1 MTIKTINRLA
11 AGLLLAFFTLAAQ
24 AATPIK
30 VGEYTVHFSAFNTD
44 TLQPNM
50 AKAYNITRSKNRGM
64 FTISV
69 MKDNKDNHSVSPLGI
84 PVRAMIKAS
93 ASNLTGQLRDFKV
106 REIDEGDAVYYISVF
121 HVTAG
126 ETLDFDIKIA
136 PEDGGKPFS
145 VKFRQQFYT
154 R

>member
-1 MTIKTINRLA
+1 MTIKTIHQVALA
-11 AGLLLAFFTLAAQ
+11 LLLAFVSLAAQ
-24 AATPIK
+24 ADKPVK
-30 VGEYTVHFSAFNTD
+30 VGEYTVHFSAFTTD

-64 FTISV
+64 FTISI
-69 MKDNKDNHSVSPLGI
+69 MKDSPALSPMGT

-93 ASNLTGQLRDFKV
+93 GSNLTGQLRDFKV

-126 ETLDFDIKIA
+126 ETIDFDIRIA

-154 R
+154 Q

>member
-1 MTIKTINRLA
+1 MINKTITQTLLGGLLMLA
-11 AGLLLAFFTLAAQ
+11 ALAAQ
-24 AATPIK
+24 AATPVT
-30 VGEYTVHFSAFNTD
+30 VGKYTVHFSAFNTD

-64 FTISV
+64 FTISI
-69 MKDNKDNHSVSPLGI
+69 MKEGHAVSPMGVA
-84 PVRAMIKAS
+84 VRAMVKAS

-106 REIDEGDAVYYISVF
+106 REIDEGEAVYYISVF
-121 HVTAG
+121 HVTAN

-136 PEDGGKPFS
+136 PEDGGKHFT

-154 R
+154 N

>member
-1 MTIKTINRLA
+1 MTIKTINRLMA
-11 AGLLLAFFTLAAQ
+11 LALVAFFSLGAQ
-24 AATPIK
+24 AAPPVK

-50 AKAYNITRSKNRGM
+50 AKTYNITRSKNRGM
-64 FTISV
+64 FTLSI
-69 MKDNKDNHSVSPLGI
+69 MKDSPDVSPLGK
-84 PVRAMIKAS
+84 PVHAMIKAS

-154 R
+154 Q

>member
-1 MTIKTINRLA
+1 MPMKTINQA
-11 AGLLLAFFTLAAQ
+11 VVGLLLAFVALGAQ
-24 AATPIK
+24 ADKPVK

-44 TLQPNM
+44 TLQPTM

-64 FTISV
+64 FTLSL
-69 MKDNKDNHSVSPLGI
+69 MKESPSLSQMGI

-121 HVTAG
+121 HVTAD

>member
-1 MTIKTINRLA
+1 MTIKTINQLA
-11 AGLLLAFFTLAAQ
+11 AVLLFAFFALGAQ
-24 AATPIK
+24 AETPVK

-69 MKDNKDNHSVSPLGI
+69 MKDNHGVSPLGK

-106 REIDEGDAVYYISVF
+106 REIDEGDAIYYISVF

-145 VKFRQQFYT
+145 VRFRQQFYT

>member
-1 MTIKTINRLA
+1 MPIKTIHQLVVALLFAFLA
-11 AGLLLAFFTLAAQ
+11 LGAQ
-24 AATPIK
+24 ADTPVK

-64 FTISV
+64 FTISI
-69 MKDNKDNHSVSPLGI
+69 MKEAPSLSPMGK
-84 PVRAMIKAS
+84 PVRARIKAS

-121 HVTAG
+121 HVAAG
-126 ETLDFDIKIA
+126 ETLDFDIKIS
-136 PEDGGKPFS
+136 PDDGGKPFS

>member
-1 MTIKTINRLA
+1 MISKTINQAFA
-11 AGLLLAFFTLAAQ
+11 AVLLMFVSVAVQ
-24 AATPIK
+24 AAAPVT

-44 TLQPNM
+44 TLQPSM

-69 MKDNKDNHSVSPLGI
+69 MKDNPGVHGVSPMGK
-84 PVRAMIKAS
+84 PVRAKIKAS
-93 ASNLTGQLRDFKV
+93 ASNLTGQLRDFKI
-106 REIDEGDAVYYISVF
+106 REIDEGEAVYYISVF
-121 HVTAG
+121 HVTAD
-126 ETLDFDIKIA
+126 ETLDFDILIA

-145 VKFRQQFYT
+145 VQFRQQFYT

>member
-1 MTIKTINRLA
+1 MTIKTIYQFA
-11 AGLLLAFFTLAAQ
+11 AVMLFACFTLAAQ
-24 AATPIK
+24 ADTPVK

-64 FTISV
+64 FTISI
-69 MKDNKDNHSVSPLGI
+69 MKDAPSLSPMGR

>member
-1 MTIKTINRLA
+1 MTIKTIYQLA
-11 AGLLLAFFTLAAQ
+11 AVLLFAFFTLGAQ

-50 AKAYNITRSKNRGM
+50 AKAYDITRSKNRGM

-69 MKDNKDNHSVSPLGI
+69 MKDNHGVSPIGK
-84 PVRAMIKAS
+84 PVRARIKAS

-126 ETLDFDIKIA
+126 ETLAFDIKIA

-145 VKFRQQFYT
+145 VKFRQKFYT